1 MRRPSVR
8 QGTALAA
15 LLLCL
20 GLLAGCGGSSSSSS
34 GGSERLATAPPE
46 KVIVETADSG
56 FETCDK
62 LTDADRLALQ
72 GPVTELAEDLSKLTG
87 TLRIEY
93 GAPSPALPARGR
105 VLDSAD

>member
-1 MRRPSVR
+1 M
-8 QGTALAA
+8 LAKY
-15 LLLCL
+15 
-20 GLLAGCGGSSSSSS
+20 
-34 GGSERLATAPPE
+34 R
-46 KVIVETADSG
+46 TADSG